1 MIRIEKSYFKRNGMT
16 LPELTIAMLVLVIFF
31 GVLSFYSQYFQKNI
45 KSENTLDS
53 DKKTWIE
60 NENNIYISMRRWAE
74 ILSQPSIS
82 KEEILKINCRYKPKK
97 DVSIWGLPGKVD
109 ENIPSSYKYC
119 VYPTL
124 LTESNLEDLIEKRQ
138 NANPGIY
145 FIYAIPENPS
155 ATKKPIRT
163 LFCRPITFC

>member
-53 DKKTWIE
+53 NKKTWIE

-97 DVSIWGLPGKVD
+97 EVSIWGLPGKVD

-124 LTESNLEDLIEKRQ
+124 LSESNLEDLIEKRQ

>member
-1 MIRIEKSYFKRNGMT
+1 MIRIKKSYFKRNGMT
-16 LPELTIAMLVLVIFF
+16 LPELTIAMLVLIIFF

-60 NENNIYISMRRWAE
+60 NENNIYISMRRWTE
-74 ILSQPSIS
+74 ILSQPSVS

-97 DVSIWGLPGKVD
+97 EVSIWGLPGKGD

-119 VYPTL
+119 IFPTL

>member
-53 DKKTWIE
+53 NKKTWIE

-97 DVSIWGLPGKVD
+97 EVSIWGLPGKVD
-109 ENIPSSYKYC
+109 ENIHS
-119 VYPTL
+119 L
-124 LTESNLEDLIEKRQ
+124 LRESNLEDLIEKRQ